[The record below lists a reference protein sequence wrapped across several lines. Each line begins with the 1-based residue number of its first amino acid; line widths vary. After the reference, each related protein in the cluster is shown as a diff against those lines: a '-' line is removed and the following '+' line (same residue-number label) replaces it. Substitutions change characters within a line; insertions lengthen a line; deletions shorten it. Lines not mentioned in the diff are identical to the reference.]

1 MLYIDSIWEYIVNFL
16 ELALFIIFIHKKLRI
31 RANYKHQ
38 AVLMFLFVSF
48 QFAVLCT
55 LNKMGISSYSTLM
68 SSCVLDIGY
77 AVLFYRDSIIRR
89 IFWGFSYSI
98 ICLVAEQISFFI
110 PVTLYKGASLE
121 LLLGGTLRKPYTMLY
136 LAMIAVFV
144 LLFHSIGNKDISL
157 SPFQKVVY
165 IFIAISG
172 LAIGHYILR
181 LTLESVDKF
190 GDSSFSARLSLVDL
204 FFIILFL
211 VLMLYIYQLGYSKE
225 ENIRLLEE
233 QKIYELERTEFNSL
247 SETTERLRKMKHDM
261 QIYVDAINVLAKDK
275 KWDELIAYTEQYHNT
290 LATTQSA
297 IATGNIAIDCILTAK
312 LDYAEKHGIK
322 TEYSIMAPE
331 NFPLDSVELSSILGN
346 IWNNS
351 IEAGERLIISD
362 PTEHPYI
369 YFYIKPYQNMILI
382 HIENN
387 YDGVIKG
394 SIDGDI
400 LSVKQGKEH
409 GLGIRLVKELVEKAD
424 GVLQITSDNKIFSVH
439 IMIPDKENN
448 KLL

>member
-157 SPFQKVVY
+157 SPFQKVAY
-165 IFIAISG
+165 FFIAISG